1 MPIMRNM
8 AIKHKLVSIIMLTCV
23 VALLLAGAVFVFSE
37 WASVRRSMVR
47 NMTTHAA
54 MTGDNCK
61 AALAFEDAND
71 AEQTLSVLEEESSI
85 VYGCVRD
92 KDGNV
97 FADYNRDAK
106 SDLIEESDC
115 RAPICELG
123 TDGYSFENG
132 CLTVFKQIIL
142 DDETIGTICLRSD
155 LQPMHSML
163 RAKIVTIIAVV
174 LLASLAAY
182 VVSSRLQR
190 IISGPIL
197 NLAEVAK
204 VVSQQKDYSARAAKE
219 SNDEVGLL
227 IESFNEMLGQIQQRD
242 SALVEANESL
252 EARVKERTMELITAN
267 RDLHNSVERANLMAR
282 EAQAA
287 SESKGQF
294 LANMSHEI
302 RTPMNGILGFADIL
316 ADEELA
322 KQHKE
327 YVTIIRDCGREL
339 LVLIN
344 DILDFSKIEAN
355 KLATEITKC
364 SLAEMLNSIESF
376 MRPKAVEKALELRV
390 VESPGLPGEIS
401 TDPVRLRQ
409 CLVNLVGNAIKFT
422 EVGHININAS
432 IHEENGEPHIQ
443 FDVEDTGIGIPKDKQ
458 GAVFEVFTQADG
470 SHTRKYGGSGLGLAI
485 TKRLAE
491 ILGGRLTVTS
501 IEGEGS
507 TFSLVL
513 PVGVDA
519 STDGFLD
526 RHNLAEE
533 LRTDQPESTQTLF
546 SGRVLVAE
554 DSLTNR
560 ALIELLLKRMGLEV
574 TIAMDGNEAVRMV
587 QNEAFDLILMDMQMP
602 NLNGY
607 EATKTLRRQGIK
619 TPIVALTAN
628 VMKGDDEICLAAGC
642 DDYISKPIDR
652 ARLIEVIGKHLPA
665 TKEAVCQD
673 SSTEA

>member
-1 MPIMRNM
+1 MPIMRSM
-8 AIKHKLVSIIMLTCV
+8 AIKHKLVAIIMLTCV
-23 VALLLAGAVFVFSE
+23 MALLLAGGIFVLSE
-37 WASVRRSMVR
+37 WGALRRQMVQ
-47 NMTTHAA
+47 NISTHAA
-54 MTGDNCK
+54 MAGDNCK
-61 AALAFEDAND
+61 AALAFKDAND
-71 AEQTLSVLEEESSI
+71 AKETLSALKEESSI
-85 VYGCVRD
+85 VFGCVFLESGEVLASYHRD
-92 KDGNV
+92 EAASSLLPSEPQEDGHE
-97 FADYNRDAK
+97 FADG
-106 SDLIEESDC
+106 L
-115 RAPICELG
+115 
-123 TDGYSFENG
+123 
-132 CLTVFKQIIL
+132 LTVFRSIVL
-142 DDETIGTICLRSD
+142 DEETIGTICLRSD
-155 LQPMHSML
+155 LRPMYAML
-163 RAKIVTIIAVV
+163 KRKSITIVGVV

-182 VVSSRLQR
+182 VISSRLQR
-190 IISGPIL
+190 IISAPIL

-204 VVSQQKDYSARAAKE
+204 LVSQGKDYSARAAKE

-252 EARVKERTMELITAN
+252 EARVKERTVELTAAN
-267 RDLHNSVERANLMAR
+267 RELHNSVERANLMAR

-287 SESKGQF
+287 SESKSQF

-322 KQHKE
+322 KKHKE

-376 MRPKAVEKALELRV
+376 MRPKAVGKALELRV
-390 VESPGLPGEIS
+390 IESPGLPGEIT

-422 EVGHININAS
+422 E
-432 IHEENGEPHIQ
+432 
-443 FDVEDTGIGIPKDKQ
+443 
-458 GAVFEVFTQADG
+458 
-470 SHTRKYGGSGLGLAI
+470 
-485 TKRLAE
+485 
-491 ILGGRLTVTS
+491 
-501 IEGEGS
+501 
-507 TFSLVL
+507 
-513 PVGVDA
+513 
-519 STDGFLD
+519 
-526 RHNLAEE
+526 
-533 LRTDQPESTQTLF
+533 
-546 SGRVLVAE
+546 
-554 DSLTNR
+554 
-560 ALIELLLKRMGLEV
+560 
-574 TIAMDGNEAVRMV
+574 
-587 QNEAFDLILMDMQMP
+587 AFALILMDMQMP

-607 EATKTLRRQGIK
+607 EATKTLRRQGIE
-619 TPIVALTAN
+619 TLIVALTAN